1 MKGRILTS
9 LVAALALASL
19 QAQTLSS
26 APKLVV
32 GITIDQFRTDY
43 MEAFSALYGEKGFKR
58 LLKEGRVYTNG
69 GYTFKPVDR
78 SSAVA
83 AIYSGTTPYYNGIIA
98 NSWLDRETLRVM
110 ASVDDKDFMG
120 MYTAENSS
128 PRKLL
133 SSTIADELKV
143 ATQGEALVY
152 AISPFRDA
160 AIFGAGHAGDG
171 AFWINDDTGKWAG
184 STFYG
189 SFPTWVM
196 SYNDR
201 QALDSRISGLDWETL
216 QNRALYTYFSPEQP
230 RGFKHSFSDYKKY
243 RQFKTSGLVNEE
255 VNRLVE
261 RCLQSTTLGMDNVP
275 DLLSVTYYAG
285 NYEHKSTTE
294 YPVEIQDTY
303 VRLDRE
309 IGNLI
314 DMVDKRVGLRNA
326 LFFITSTGYNDPEK
340 MDLAAYRIPTGDF
353 YMDRCTALL
362 NMYLMATYGQGKYV
376 QAYNGLN
383 IYFDHKLIE
392 QKQLSLPEVLN
403 KSAEFLV
410 QVSGV
415 KAAYTAHQLAL
426 NANTPERLLLRN
438 AFNIDASGDILLELA
453 PGWKHVSEDPL
464 VDSHYTSAS
473 LINFPIIFFGHSVKP
488 EIIPVPATVDC
499 IAPTV
504 THFVRIR
511 APNACRSTLLGG
523 IR

>member
-19 QAQTLSS
+19 QAQTISS

-58 LLKEGRVYTNG
+58 LLKEGRVYTNA

-83 AIYSGTTPYYNGIIA
+83 ALYSGTTPYYNGIIA
-98 NSWLDRETLRVM
+98 DEWLDRNTLRVV

-120 MYTAENSS
+120 MYTAENTS

-133 SSTIADELKV
+133 VSTVADELKV
-143 ATQGEALVY
+143 ATQGKALVY

-160 AIFGAGHAGDG
+160 AVFGAGHAGDG
-171 AFWINDDTGKWAG
+171 AFWLNDDTGKWAG

-189 SFPTWVM
+189 TFPTWVI
-196 SYNDR
+196 SYNDH
-201 QALDSRISGLDWETL
+201 QAVDTRIGSLTWETL
-216 QNRALYTYFSPEQP
+216 QNRALYTYFSPGQP

-261 RCLQSTTLGMDNVP
+261 RCLQSTTMGMDNVP

-285 NYEHKSTTE
+285 NYEHKSATE

-303 VRLDRE
+303 VRLDQQ

-314 DMVDKRVGLRNA
+314 DLVDKKVGLRNA

-340 MDLAAYRIPTGDF
+340 MDLAGYRVPTGDF

-362 NMYLMATYGQGKYV
+362 NMYLMATYGQGKYIE
-376 QAYNGLN
+376 AYDGLH
-383 IYFDHKLIE
+383 IYFNHKLIE
-392 QKQLSLPEVLN
+392 QKQLNLPDVLN

-410 QVSGV
+410 QMSGV
-415 KAAYTAHQLAL
+415 KAAYTAHQLIL
-426 NANTPERLLLRN
+426 NAHTPERLALHN
-438 AFNIDASGDILLELA
+438 AFNIHASGDILLELN
-453 PGWKHVSEDPL
+453 PGWKRVSEDPL
-464 VDSHYTSAS
+464 VDSYYTSEAI
-473 LINFPIIFFGHSVKP
+473 INFPIIFFGHSVKP
-488 EIIPVPATVDC
+488 EVIPVPVTVDC

-504 THFVRIR
+504 THAVRIR
-511 APNACRSTLLGG
+511 APNACRSTLLSGV
-523 IR
+523 R